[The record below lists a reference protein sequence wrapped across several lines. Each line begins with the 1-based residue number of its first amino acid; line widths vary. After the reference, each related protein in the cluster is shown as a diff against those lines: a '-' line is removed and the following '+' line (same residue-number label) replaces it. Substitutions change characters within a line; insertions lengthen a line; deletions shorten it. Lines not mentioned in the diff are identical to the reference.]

1 MKTIFT
7 LALVASLAILTS
19 SASAQIRVPQESVS
33 LYDHLQAPLES
44 VSMYDHLQIPSVFG
58 LTPNNLRSKT
68 TEAKLVDW
76 ATMTDDQILLV
87 LLMVD
92 AGLPLEEAMLF
103 FPDRQAS
110 SPISDLP
117 PDQPCGFTGS
127 LVRALRL

>member
-1 MKTIFT
+1 MKTILT

-33 LYDHLQAPLES
+33 LYDHLQVPLES

-58 LTPNNLRSKT
+58 PTPNNLRSKT

-92 AGLPLEEAMLF
+92 SMYDHLQIPSVFSPMPNNLRSKTTEAK
-103 FPDRQAS
+103 
-110 SPISDLP
+110 
-117 PDQPCGFTGS
+117 
-127 LVRALRL
+127 LVD